1 MASLNL
7 LFYPNLRHRFT
18 PIKVIKLVYNGQA
31 VVVHTFN
38 LSTQEAES
46 GGSVSLKPAWST
58 EQIPGQPEL
67 FSR

>member
-38 LSTQEAES
+38 LSTREA
-46 GGSVSLKPAWST
+46 GKPCLKKNKNKKPS
-58 EQIPGQPEL
+58 I
-67 FSR
+67 